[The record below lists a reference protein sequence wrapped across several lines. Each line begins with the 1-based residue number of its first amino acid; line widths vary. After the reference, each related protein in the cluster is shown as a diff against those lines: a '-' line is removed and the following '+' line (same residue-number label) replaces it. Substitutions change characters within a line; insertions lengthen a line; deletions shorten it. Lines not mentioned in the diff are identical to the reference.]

1 MNYEKLM
8 SKKNS
13 GGKDAV
19 DFLNEASDLMDR
31 DKYKDAAGL
40 LTEAIGL
47 CGHPRLYFNRGYCY
61 HQLKDSK
68 NAIKDFS
75 KSISSDRG
83 NDLLEHE
90 KQRLYLY
97 IGIIYE
103 DTDEDKAVEAYKK
116 AADWGYKGAI
126 AKLEKLGVDY
136 VPQDPSAKPLEP
148 EKKPAAVKIK
158 TAPAGA
164 SSLNPPKKK
173 SKTYKFILPVVIGLI
188 CGIGA
193 YFLLNNLPKLDTG
206 KSAVNTREL
215 TATVTSDTLY
225 LYSEPYLFADTLK
238 VLYKGHIVKITGDA
252 SGGFTP
258 VEYESVKGW
267 VDSNSIDVKK

>member
-1 MNYEKLM
+1 M

-13 GGKDAV
+13 SGKDAV

-31 DKYKDAAGL
+31 DKYRDAAGL

-68 NAIKDFS
+68 NAIRDFS
-75 KSISSDRG
+75 KSIVNDRG

-97 IGIIYE
+97 IGIIHE
-103 DTDEDKAVEAYKK
+103 DTDEDKAIEAYKK

-126 AKLEKLGVDY
+126 AKLEKLGIDY
-136 VPQDPSAKPLEP
+136 VPQDPLAKPSEP
-148 EKKPAAVKIK
+148 EEKPAAKTATVKIK
-158 TAPAGA
+158 TALKSPSA
-164 SSLNPPKKK
+164 SAASLIPPKKK
-173 SKTYKFILPVVIGLI
+173 SRFKFILPVVIGLI
-188 CGIGA
+188 CGVGA
-193 YFLLNNLPKLDTG
+193 YFILNNLPKIDMG
-206 KSAVNTREL
+206 KSAIKTREV
-215 TATVTSDTLY
+215 TATVISDTLY
-225 LYSEPYLFADTLK
+225 LYAEPYLFADTLK
-238 VLYKGHIVKITGDA
+238 VLYKGFIVEITGDA

-258 VEYESVKGW
+258 VEHEGVKGW
-267 VDSNSIDVKK
+267 VDSNSID